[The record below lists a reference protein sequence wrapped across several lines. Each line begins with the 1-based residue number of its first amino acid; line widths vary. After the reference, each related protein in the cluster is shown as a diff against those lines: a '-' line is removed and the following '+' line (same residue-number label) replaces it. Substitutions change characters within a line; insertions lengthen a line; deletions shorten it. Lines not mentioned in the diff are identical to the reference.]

1 MVRVASL
8 LSLCWTQLVA
18 MLFSQLAR
26 ADSLTEICNGL
37 ARCLGKLMHLGIHI
51 TPRRPTLSYANC
63 HRPALFE
70 ELFWKTMRR
79 FRSRGILPERRPF
92 RFRNRLLSSDST
104 TISLCP
110 SLFLWANFRRLKGG
124 VKLHALLSHDDY
136 LPEYLLIAEAQ
147 QADVRCGRQ
156 LKLSPGSIV
165 VLDRGYIDFNLLAD
179 WSCTGVM

>member
-51 TPRRPTLSYANC
+51 TPPRPTLSYANC

-79 FRSRGILPERRPF
+79 FRSRGILPELVFKALKAKPQDQDLCWHHPERPPHSD
-92 RFRNRLLSSDST
+92 LESSTGSAH
-104 TISLCP
+104 P
-110 SLFLWANFRRLKGG
+110 EMA
-124 VKLHALLSHDDY
+124 ALP
-136 LPEYLLIAEAQ
+136 LP
-147 QADVRCGRQ
+147 RQ
-156 LKLSPGSIV
+156 LVPLQCHAP
-165 VLDRGYIDFNLLAD
+165 
-179 WSCTGVM
+179 T

>member
-1 MVRVASL
+1 
-8 LSLCWTQLVA
+8 
-18 MLFSQLAR
+18 
-26 ADSLTEICNGL
+26 
-37 ARCLGKLMHLGIHI
+37 
-51 TPRRPTLSYANC
+51 
-63 HRPALFE
+63 
-70 ELFWKTMRR
+70 
-79 FRSRGILPERRPF
+79 
-92 RFRNRLLSSDST
+92 
-104 TISLCP
+104 LCP

-124 VKLHALLSHDDY
+124 VKLHVLLSHDDY

>member
-79 FRSRGILPERRPF
+79 FRSRGILPESRPF
-92 RFRNRLLSSDST
+92 RFRNRLLSSPVPVP
-104 TISLCP
+104 LGQLP
-110 SLFLWANFRRLKGG
+110 KAQGRRQ
-124 VKLHALLSHDDY
+124 LHALLSHDDY

-179 WSCTGVM
+179 WSCTEVM